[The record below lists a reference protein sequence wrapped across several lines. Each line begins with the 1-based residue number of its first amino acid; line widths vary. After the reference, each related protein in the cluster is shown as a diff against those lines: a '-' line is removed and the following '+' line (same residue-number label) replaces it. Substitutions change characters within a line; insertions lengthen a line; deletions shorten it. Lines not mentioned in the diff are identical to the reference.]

1 MQIVGKFF
9 TTASTFKATNKQMK
23 EFIKFIGS
31 MSLANNRVQEGDWTQ
46 EDGQE
51 DSKEDSGSRE
61 REGSD

>member
-9 TTASTFKATNKQMK
+9 TTASTFKPTNKQLK

-46 EDGQE
+46 EDGKE
-51 DSKEDSGSRE
+51 DSQEDSGSRE